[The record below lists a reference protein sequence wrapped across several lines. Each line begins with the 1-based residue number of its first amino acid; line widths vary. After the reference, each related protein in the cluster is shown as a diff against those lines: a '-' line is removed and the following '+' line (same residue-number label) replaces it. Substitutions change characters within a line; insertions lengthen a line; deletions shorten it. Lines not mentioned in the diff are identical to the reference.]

1 VSAAGIPNGLAPD
14 RLVTAYELLRQQV
27 VGVSDLESRGAGLT
41 LLLRRGMSAWMEVCA
56 RWLSTS
62 ASERHVPPTLSQP
75 LAEIPHAEVV
85 VVLAS
90 MVRPRLGR
98 DGHDA

>member
-1 VSAAGIPNGLAPD
+1 VSAEGVPDARAPD

-27 VGVSDLESRGAGLT
+27 VGGSDLGSYGASLT

-56 RWLSTS
+56 RWVSIS
-62 ASERHVPPTLSQP
+62 ASERQGPPTLSRP
-75 LAEIPHAEVV
+75 PAEVSDAEMV
-85 VVLAS
+85 VILAS

-98 DGHDA
+98 GWS

>member
-1 VSAAGIPNGLAPD
+1 VRAASLPAGLAPD
-14 RLVTAYELLRQQV
+14 RLVTAYERLRQQV
-27 VGVSDLESRGAGLT
+27 AGVADLESRGAGLT

-56 RWLSTS
+56 RWLATS
-62 ASERHVPPTLSQP
+62 ASEHHVPPTLSRP

-98 DGHDA
+98 GGS

>member
-1 VSAAGIPNGLAPD
+1 VSAQGGPDALAPD

-27 VGVSDLESRGAGLT
+27 LGGFDLGSYGTGLT

-62 ASERHVPPTLSQP
+62 ASERHVPPPQSRP
-75 LAEIPHAEVV
+75 PAEVPHAEVV

-98 DGHDA
+98 AWS